1 MMPTASCWLGRVALL
16 VVLPVAGCVDSGGN
30 DSAAAPFRDLAI
42 VVLDG
47 QTRQLGADVVSLGNL
62 VEDDVIRLRID
73 GPIVETVLLLT
84 DDLVTGDAAVVV
96 GGGPPGEAF
105 DYRVRI
111 PGPYYVFIQLDA
123 SMVSEDQRIS
133 ITAELVDSPF
143 RPPVQQ
149 VVEVRFEEGYLTEP
163 GLLDPT
169 SGSAADRDL
178 LIALSEAVRIEI
190 LARLRAIFTDTP
202 IVIVEPHE
210 PRPAGPMSRLTF
222 VADRIEAEDQT
233 LIDAA
238 LPPPDPSRPECQV
251 RVLFGEVLPRGVR
264 QDVGNRVL
272 DDEAVVYVGSFQ
284 GRGESCRTAVTDSIN
299 NIVLSLAQTGA
310 HEIGHLVGLLHV
322 EQVDIMNRSA
332 TLAFQREL
340 ALDRGQVQIERALDG
355 SITTDVL
362 TAVIQSPQLYFRA
375 NFSR

>member
-1 MMPTASCWLGRVALL
+1 MMPAASYRFGLIAGL
-16 VVLPVAGCVDSGGN
+16 VVLPVAGCIDSGGD
-30 DSAAAPFRDLAI
+30 DSATAPFRNLAT
-42 VVLDG
+42 VMLDG
-47 QTRQLGADVVSLGNL
+47 QTRDLVADVVSLGDL
-62 VEDDVIRLRID
+62 VEDDVVRLRID
-73 GPIVETVLLLT
+73 GSTVATVLLLT
-84 DDLVTGDAAVVV
+84 DDPETDDTTVVV
-96 GGGPPGEAF
+96 GGGPPGEEF

-111 PGPYYVFIQLDA
+111 SGPYYLFIQLVA
-123 SMVSEDQRIS
+123 SVVSEDQPIM
-133 ITAELVDSPF
+133 ITAELVESQF
-143 RPPVQQ
+143 HPPVQQ
-149 VVEVRFEEGYLTEP
+149 VVEVQFEEGYLTEP
-163 GLLDPT
+163 GLFDPT

-178 LIALSEAVRIEI
+178 LIALSDAVRIEI
-190 LARLRAIFTDTP
+190 VARLRAIFADTP

-210 PRPAGPMSRLTF
+210 PRPAGAVSKLMY
-222 VADRIEAEDQT
+222 VADRVEAEDQT
-233 LIDAA
+233 ILDAA

-310 HEIGHLVGLLHV
+310 HEIGHLIGLLHV

-340 ALDRGQVQIERALDG
+340 NLDRGQVQIERTLDG

-362 TAVIQSPQLYFRA
+362 TTVIQSPQLYFRA